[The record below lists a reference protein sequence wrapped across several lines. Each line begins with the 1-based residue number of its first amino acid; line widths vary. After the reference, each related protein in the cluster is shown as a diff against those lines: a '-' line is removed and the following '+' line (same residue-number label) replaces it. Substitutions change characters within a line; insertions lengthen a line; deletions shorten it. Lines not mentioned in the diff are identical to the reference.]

1 MCFAEIGTRVTRS
14 GGAVAYIEDSFGPAA
29 GFVAWVVYS
38 LAFCVASNAAVA
50 TVLVDAA
57 GSAVP
62 AVSAGAGRI
71 VALAALYTALAGV
84 NILGVRPGARLVVA
98 TTVAKLAPLLLLLA
112 AGLLAVRWGA
122 LRWTEWPAPVKVG
135 EAALLLFFAFSGAEA
150 AVSPSGEIV
159 DPRRTI
165 PRGLLGAT
173 AVVVLLY
180 VSVQLVS
187 QGVVGPG
194 LAQHS
199 QAPLAEVAARLFGP
213 AGRSLV
219 IACTTLATFG
229 LLAGDL
235 LATPRSFLPMAENGM
250 LPASMASVN
259 ARFKTPHVAIVAY
272 AVASCTLAMTGTFKP
287 LAILASVALLLV
299 YLAICLAALKMRRTG
314 GRPAGAFRSPGGPI
328 VPVVGA
334 VAVLWL
340 LSHTTRSEA
349 AGLAVTVG
357 AAAAYYAIRRQL
369 VPARVVGEDGQ
380 PEDAG

>member
-1 MCFAEIGTRVTRS
+1 MCFAEIGTRVTRF

-62 AVSAGAGRI
+62 TVSAGAGRI
-71 VALAALYTALAGV
+71 VALAALYGVLAAV
-84 NILGVRPGARLVVA
+84 NVLGVRPGARLVVA
-98 TTVAKLAPLLLLLA
+98 ATVAKLAPLLLLLA
-112 AGLLAVRWGA
+112 AGLPAVRWAA
-122 LRWTEWPAPVKVG
+122 LRWSESPVPAKVG

-159 DPRRTI
+159 DPPRTI

-173 AVVVLLY
+173 GVVVLLY

-187 QGVVGPG
+187 QGILGPG
-194 LAQHS
+194 LAEHG
-199 QAPLAEVAARLFGP
+199 QAPLAAVAARLFGP

-229 LLAGDL
+229 LLVGDL
-235 LATPRSFLPMAENGM
+235 LATPRSFLPVAENGM
-250 LPASMASVN
+250 LPHSLASVN
-259 ARFKTPHVAIVAY
+259 AKFKTPHVAIAAY
-272 AVASCTLAMTGTFKP
+272 ALACCVLAMTGTFRP
-287 LAILASVALLLV
+287 LAILASVSLLLV
-299 YLAICLAALKMRRTG
+299 YLAICLAALKTRMAPDRQ
-314 GRPAGAFRSPGGPI
+314 PGAFRSPGGPL
-328 VPVVGA
+328 VPVLGA
-334 VAVLWL
+334 AAVLWL
-340 LSHTTRSEA
+340 LSHTTNGEA

-357 AAAAYYAIRRQL
+357 AAAAYCAIRRRF
-369 VPARVVGEDGQ
+369 VPARAVGKDGR